1 MKLLPLLAASLLA
14 TDAPTPDTLSV
25 PENTVTVS
33 IQMTNGRGGWA
44 DVYVFRVLSEER
56 ANFRILITEDQ

>member
-1 MKLLPLLAASLLA
+1 MKLLTLLAASMIA
-14 TDAPTPDTLSV
+14 TDAPTPDALSV